1 MMLAAIALLALLA
14 LGKRAPTSTPSS
26 TSSSTTR
33 ATETTATPEAALRHA
48 RRSVRSHPASSTSTS
63 TSSSSSSV
71 FNPAPSDSARAA
83 NELGSFLVANPSAL
97 RSSSLT
103 VAALQARMGSLVA
116 DGLVGPATRARA
128 KALGVVLP

>member
-14 LGKRAPTSTPSS
+14 LGRRSHSSTPSS
-26 TSSSTTR
+26 AR
-33 ATETTATPEAALRHA
+33 ATTTTPTPEAALRHA
-48 RRSVRSHPASSTSTS
+48 RRSVRSHPASSTSSS
-63 TSSSSSSV
+63 TSAPSSSV
-71 FNPAPSDSARAA
+71 FNPAPSDSTRAA
-83 NELGSFLVANPSAL
+83 NELGSFLAANPSAL

-103 VAALQARMGSLVA
+103 VAALQARMGGLVA

>member
-63 TSSSSSSV
+63 SSSSSV

-83 NELGSFLVANPSAL
+83 NELGSFLAANPSAL
-97 RSSSLT
+97 RTSSLT

>member
-1 MMLAAIALLALLA
+1 MMFAAIALLALLA

-48 RRSVRSHPASSTSTS
+48 RRSVRSHPASSTS